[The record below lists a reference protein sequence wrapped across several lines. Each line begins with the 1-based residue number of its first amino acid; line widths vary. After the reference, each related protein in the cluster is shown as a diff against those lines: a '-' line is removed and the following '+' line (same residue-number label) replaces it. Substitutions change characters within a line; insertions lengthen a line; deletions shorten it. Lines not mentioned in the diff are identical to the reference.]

1 MKTSSPEGAENNLA
15 VCTVCGKINKIISL
29 PADKNLKCARC
40 SNKIFFRKKESITK
54 TWAFLAA
61 ALIFYIPANIQPIM
75 FTNNFGDKSSQT
87 IITGV
92 ISLLNA
98 DLWLLAAIVFTA
110 SVAVPLAKILVLIIL
125 LVSVHFKWDYFYEQR
140 TKMFFIV
147 DIIGKWS
154 MLDVFLISLMTGAVK
169 LGTIAEVTPG
179 PALRS
184 FTAVVILTMAAAAT
198 FDTRLIWD
206 NKNDT

>member
-1 MKTSSPEGAENNLA
+1 
-15 VCTVCGKINKIISL
+15 
-29 PADKNLKCARC
+29 
-40 SNKIFFRKKESITK
+40 
-54 TWAFLAA
+54 
-61 ALIFYIPANIQPIM
+61 
-75 FTNNFGDKSSQT
+75 
-87 IITGV
+87 
-92 ISLLNA
+92 LNA

-125 LVSVHFKWDYFYEQR
+125 LVSVHFKWDYFYVQR
-140 TKMFFIV
+140 TKMFLIV